1 MKKCRNVEMHYK
13 LCTMWDEMLAV
24 NVQSN
29 KLYTMW
35 DKNASSINEM
45 KTILIECF
53 ESRSK
58 EIKYN
63 VLYIYLSYAF

>member
-1 MKKCRNVEMHYK
+1 MK
-13 LCTMWDEMLAV
+13 MLAV

-45 KTILIECF
+45 KTVLIECF